1 MKLERHELT
10 STTAMKVVAHINE
23 RIEALRSTNEG
34 DLDPVQTSLV
44 RGRIREL
51 KYMLDL
57 LKGDQ
62 ALAESDS

>member
-10 STTAMKVVAHINE
+10 STTALKVVAHINE